1 MTIKV
6 TSQSTAANAATSL
19 FRQPGAQGDTSDLF
33 ASLLAGLGDTLLT
46 DPKTGLL
53 GDDAALSPLARKLK
67 AAKAGDQPQQSQSD
81 LNAMLGAAALLPQ
94 VQQALAQQLNTQKTV
109 TGQEGESRAG
119 TGTPGVDPALL
130 AAIATHGRLNAQ
142 AGTEQGNTS
151 DGKPQAQPGMQA
163 LANALGQKQGEGK
176 PAEVQASNQTAAP
189 AEVAATGQKTRP
201 EAADFTQTL
210 REAAAQAAADT
221 PAVAATGQKTRPEA
235 ADFTQTLR
243 EAAAQAAADTP
254 APVAADGR
262 QIQVAV
268 PSAQRGAP
276 QHVVSIPTPVGQP
289 QWTDDV
295 GQQVVV
301 MMNAKLE
308 TAQLQVTPPDMGPV
322 EISLKIGSD
331 GAAQVSFVAGVAE
344 TRQALEQGMPRLSA
358 MLADNGIRLAD
369 AQVSSGQ
376 GQAFR
381 DNTQFAQQGQQGGGQ
396 SGHGQ
401 QSGHVPGSQDQAVL
415 MNLPDSAITSQS
427 VSNNEVSIYA

>member
-221 PAVAATGQKTRPEA
+221 PA
-235 ADFTQTLR
+235 
-243 EAAAQAAADTP
+243 
-254 APVAADGR
+254 PVAADGR

-301 MMNAKLE
+301 MMNTKLE

>member
-67 AAKAGDQPQQSQSD
+67 AAKAGNQPQQSQSD

-94 VQQALAQQLNTQKTV
+94 VQQALAQQLNTQKADA
-109 TGQEGESRAG
+109 GQEGESRAG
-119 TGTPGVDPALL
+119 TGSPGVDPALL

-142 AGTEQGNTS
+142 AGAEQGNTS
-151 DGKPQAQPGMQA
+151 DSKPQAQPGMQA

-176 PAEVQASNQTAAP
+176 SAEVQASSQTAAP
-189 AEVAATGQKTRP
+189 AE
-201 EAADFTQTL
+201 
-210 REAAAQAAADT
+210 
-221 PAVAATGQKTRPEA
+221 VAATGQKTRPEA

>member
-142 AGTEQGNTS
+142 AGAEQGNTS

-176 PAEVQASNQTAAP
+176 SAEVQASSQTAAP
-189 AEVAATGQKTRP
+189 AE
-201 EAADFTQTL
+201 
-210 REAAAQAAADT
+210 
-221 PAVAATGQKTRPEA
+221 VAATGQKTRPEA

>member
-19 FRQPGAQGDTSDLF
+19 FRQPGAQGDSTDLF

-189 AEVAATGQKTRP
+189 AE
-201 EAADFTQTL
+201 
-210 REAAAQAAADT
+210 
-221 PAVAATGQKTRPEA
+221 VAATGQKTRPEA

>member
-53 GDDAALSPLARKLK
+53 SDDAALSPLARKLK

-295 GQQVVV
+295 GQQVVM

>member
-67 AAKAGDQPQQSQSD
+67 AAKAGNQPQQSQSD

-189 AEVAATGQKTRP
+189 AE
-201 EAADFTQTL
+201 
-210 REAAAQAAADT
+210 
-221 PAVAATGQKTRPEA
+221 VAATGQKTRPEA

>member
-1 MTIKV
+1 M

-221 PAVAATGQKTRPEA
+221 PA
-235 ADFTQTLR
+235 
-243 EAAAQAAADTP
+243 
-254 APVAADGR
+254 PVAADGR

-301 MMNAKLE
+301 MMNTKLE

>member
-19 FRQPGAQGDTSDLF
+19 FRQPGAQGDSTDLF

-119 TGTPGVDPALL
+119 TGSPGVDPALL
-130 AAIATHGRLNAQ
+130 AAIATHGRLNPQ
-142 AGTEQGNTS
+142 AGAEQGNTS

-189 AEVAATGQKTRP
+189 AE
-201 EAADFTQTL
+201 
-210 REAAAQAAADT
+210 
-221 PAVAATGQKTRPEA
+221 VAATGQKTRPEA

>member
-19 FRQPGAQGDTSDLF
+19 FRQPGAQGDSTDLF

-221 PAVAATGQKTRPEA
+221 PA
-235 ADFTQTLR
+235 
-243 EAAAQAAADTP
+243 
-254 APVAADGR
+254 PVAADGR

-295 GQQVVV
+295 GQQVVM

>member
-1 MTIKV
+1 M
-6 TSQSTAANAATSL
+6 
-19 FRQPGAQGDTSDLF
+19 
-33 ASLLAGLGDTLLT
+33 LT

-189 AEVAATGQKTRP
+189 AE
-201 EAADFTQTL
+201 
-210 REAAAQAAADT
+210 
-221 PAVAATGQKTRPEA
+221 VAATGQKTRPEA

>member
-221 PAVAATGQKTRPEA
+221 PA
-235 ADFTQTLR
+235 
-243 EAAAQAAADTP
+243 
-254 APVAADGR
+254 PVAADGR

-295 GQQVVV
+295 GQQVVM

-427 VSNNEVSIYA
+427 VSHNEVSIYA

>member
-19 FRQPGAQGDTSDLF
+19 FRQPGAQGDSTDLF

-53 GDDAALSPLARKLK
+53 GDDAALSPLARTLK

-221 PAVAATGQKTRPEA
+221 PA
-235 ADFTQTLR
+235 
-243 EAAAQAAADTP
+243 
-254 APVAADGR
+254 PVAADGR

-295 GQQVVV
+295 GQQVVM

>member
-67 AAKAGDQPQQSQSD
+67 AAKAGDQPQQTQSD

-189 AEVAATGQKTRP
+189 AE
-201 EAADFTQTL
+201 
-210 REAAAQAAADT
+210 
-221 PAVAATGQKTRPEA
+221 VAATGQKTRPEA

>member
-176 PAEVQASNQTAAP
+176 SAEVQASSQTAAP
-189 AEVAATGQKTRP
+189 AE
-201 EAADFTQTL
+201 
-210 REAAAQAAADT
+210 
-221 PAVAATGQKTRPEA
+221 VAATGQKTRPEA

-301 MMNAKLE
+301 MMNTKLE

>member
-1 MTIKV
+1 M

-221 PAVAATGQKTRPEA
+221 PA
-235 ADFTQTLR
+235 
-243 EAAAQAAADTP
+243 
-254 APVAADGR
+254 PVAADGR

>member
-221 PAVAATGQKTRPEA
+221 PA
-235 ADFTQTLR
+235 
-243 EAAAQAAADTP
+243 
-254 APVAADGR
+254 PVAADGR

-276 QHVVSIPTPVGQP
+276 QHVVSIP
-289 QWTDDV
+289 
-295 GQQVVV
+295 
-301 MMNAKLE
+301 
-308 TAQLQVTPPDMGPV
+308 
-322 EISLKIGSD
+322 
-331 GAAQVSFVAGVAE
+331 
-344 TRQALEQGMPRLSA
+344 PRLASH
-358 MLADNGIRLAD
+358 NGPMMWASRWW
-369 AQVSSGQ
+369 
-376 GQAFR
+376 
-381 DNTQFAQQGQQGGGQ
+381 
-396 SGHGQ
+396 
-401 QSGHVPGSQDQAVL
+401 
-415 MNLPDSAITSQS
+415 
-427 VSNNEVSIYA
+427 

>member
-6 TSQSTAANAATSL
+6 TSQSTATNAATSL
-19 FRQPGAQGDTSDLF
+19 FRQPGAQGDATDLF

-46 DPKTGLL
+46 DPKAGLL
-53 GDDAALSPLARKLK
+53 GDDATLSPLARKLK
-67 AAKAGDQPQQSQSD
+67 AAKTGDQPQQTMSD

-94 VQQALAQQLNTQKTV
+94 VQQALAQQAQPANAQAAD
-109 TGQEGESRAG
+109 GEALPDATANAS
-119 TGTPGVDPALL
+119 GVDPALL
-130 AAIATHGRLNAQ
+130 AAIAAQGRFNSQGNSQGQ
-142 AGTEQGNTS
+142 AGQGGTS
-151 DGKPQAQPGMQA
+151 DGKSHAGTQAI
-163 LANALGQKQGEGK
+163 ANALAQTQQQGK
-176 PAEVQASNQTAAP
+176 PSVEASANLAAP
-189 AEVAATGQKTRP
+189 AEVAASGQKARP

-210 REAAAQAAADT
+210 REAAAQASA
-221 PAVAATGQKTRPEA
+221 EA
-235 ADFTQTLR
+235 
-243 EAAAQAAADTP
+243 P

-262 QIQVAV
+262 QVQVAV
-268 PSAQRGAP
+268 PGVQRGAP
-276 QHVVSIPTPVGQP
+276 QHVISIPTPVGQP
-289 QWTDDV
+289 QWTDEV

-344 TRQALEQGMPRLSA
+344 TRQALEQGMPRLGA

-396 SGHGQ
+396 AGGQSSG
-401 QSGHVPGSQDQAVL
+401 GHTTAGQDQAVL
-415 MNLPDSAITSQS
+415 MNLPEGAVNHQPL
-427 VSNNEVSIYA
+427 SNNEVSIYA

>member
-46 DPKTGLL
+46 DPKSGLL

-94 VQQALAQQLNTQKTV
+94 VQQALAQQLNTQKADA
-109 TGQEGESRAG
+109 GQEGESRAG

-142 AGTEQGNTS
+142 AGAEQGNTS

-176 PAEVQASNQTAAP
+176 SAEVQASSQTAAP
-189 AEVAATGQKTRP
+189 AE
-201 EAADFTQTL
+201 
-210 REAAAQAAADT
+210 
-221 PAVAATGQKTRPEA
+221 VAATGQKTRPEA

>member
-221 PAVAATGQKTRPEA
+221 PA
-235 ADFTQTLR
+235 
-243 EAAAQAAADTP
+243 
-254 APVAADGR
+254 PVAADGR

-301 MMNAKLE
+301 MMMNAKLE

>member
-221 PAVAATGQKTRPEA
+221 PA
-235 ADFTQTLR
+235 
-243 EAAAQAAADTP
+243 
-254 APVAADGR
+254 PVAADGR

>member
-1 MTIKV
+1 M
-6 TSQSTAANAATSL
+6 
-19 FRQPGAQGDTSDLF
+19 
-33 ASLLAGLGDTLLT
+33 
-46 DPKTGLL
+46 
-53 GDDAALSPLARKLK
+53 
-67 AAKAGDQPQQSQSD
+67 
-81 LNAMLGAAALLPQ
+81 
-94 VQQALAQQLNTQKTV
+94 
-109 TGQEGESRAG
+109 
-119 TGTPGVDPALL
+119 
-130 AAIATHGRLNAQ
+130 
-142 AGTEQGNTS
+142 
-151 DGKPQAQPGMQA
+151 
-163 LANALGQKQGEGK
+163 
-176 PAEVQASNQTAAP
+176 
-189 AEVAATGQKTRP
+189 
-201 EAADFTQTL
+201 

-295 GQQVVV
+295 GQQVVM

>member
-46 DPKTGLL
+46 DPKSGLL

>member
-19 FRQPGAQGDTSDLF
+19 FRQPGAQGDSTDLF

-119 TGTPGVDPALL
+119 TGSPGVDPALL
-130 AAIATHGRLNAQ
+130 AAIATHGRLNPQ
-142 AGTEQGNTS
+142 AGAEQGNTS

-189 AEVAATGQKTRP
+189 AE
-201 EAADFTQTL
+201 
-210 REAAAQAAADT
+210 
-221 PAVAATGQKTRPEA
+221 VAATGQKTRPEA

-415 MNLPDSAITSQS
+415 MNLPDSAITNQS

>member
-221 PAVAATGQKTRPEA
+221 PA
-235 ADFTQTLR
+235 
-243 EAAAQAAADTP
+243 
-254 APVAADGR
+254 PVAADGR

-295 GQQVVV
+295 GQQVVM

>member
-221 PAVAATGQKTRPEA
+221 PA
-235 ADFTQTLR
+235 
-243 EAAAQAAADTP
+243 
-254 APVAADGR
+254 PVAADGR

-427 VSNNEVSIYA
+427 VSHNEVSIYA

>member
-19 FRQPGAQGDTSDLF
+19 FRQPGAQGDSTDLF

-119 TGTPGVDPALL
+119 TGSPGVDPALL
-130 AAIATHGRLNAQ
+130 AAIATHGRLNPQ
-142 AGTEQGNTS
+142 AGAEQGNTS

-176 PAEVQASNQTAAP
+176 PAEVQAGNQTAAP
-189 AEVAATGQKTRP
+189 AE
-201 EAADFTQTL
+201 
-210 REAAAQAAADT
+210 
-221 PAVAATGQKTRPEA
+221 VAATGQKTRPEA

>member
-295 GQQVVV
+295 GQQVVM

>member
-221 PAVAATGQKTRPEA
+221 PA
-235 ADFTQTLR
+235 
-243 EAAAQAAADTP
+243 
-254 APVAADGR
+254 PVAADGR

-344 TRQALEQGMPRLSA
+344 TRQALEQGMPRLSG

>member
-130 AAIATHGRLNAQ
+130 AAIATHGRLNPQ
-142 AGTEQGNTS
+142 AGAEQGNTS

-295 GQQVVV
+295 GQQVVM